1 MKEMIINNLFN
12 ALRSIV
18 GELDVK
24 LIREV
29 NAQECCDCIFI
40 IKGVEF
46 MCDVKTRVTTAN
58 YGTILS
64 RAKIYIDHN
73 KNFIIGATSFSDGL
87 IDKFAN
93 EKINTIDV
101 NGNCHIVSDNT
112 YIHVEGKKNT
122 SRSFF
127 SYSTKSRMMGEA
139 GLKIIFQLL
148 QNPDAVKLPY
158 RKIQELSNVSL
169 GSITIVMNELEISGY
184 ILKTKNGKFLKRRK
198 ELLNRWIIGYSDKI
212 KPKTIVGKMKFRD
225 TNTKRSWRNIAL
237 PDGYFW
243 GAEAAAE
250 LIDGYLIA
258 EHLVIYG
265 KNIIPLVKIGLVPDN
280 DGDVIIYDNIF
291 HQSNET
297 SSISSLLTYADLMIS
312 GNSRNIEAAQR
323 IYENEL
329 QYIEQ

>member
-1 MKEMIINNLFN
+1 MEEMIIDNLFK
-12 ALRSIV
+12 ALKSIV

-24 LIREV
+24 LIKKTDTLGYY
-29 NAQECCDCIFI
+29 DCIFI

-46 MCDVKTRVTTAN
+46 MCDVKTRVTAAN

-64 RAKIYIDHN
+64 RAKKYRDNN
-73 KNFIIGATSFSDGL
+73 KNLLIGATSISDAL
-87 IDKFAN
+87 MTKFTN
-93 EKINTIDV
+93 EKISTIDV
-101 NGNCHIVSDNT
+101 NGNCHIVADNI
-112 YIHVEGKKNT
+112 YIHVEGKKDALK
-122 SRSFF
+122 SFL

-158 RKIQELSNVSL
+158 RKIKELSNVSL
-169 GSITIVMNELEISGY
+169 GSITIVMNELEGSGY
-184 ILKTKNGKFLKRRK
+184 ILKTKNGKFLKRKK
-198 ELLNRWIIGYSDKI
+198 ELLERWMIGYSDNI
-212 KPKTIVGKMKFRD
+212 KPKTIVGRMKFRD

-250 LIDGYLIA
+250 LLDGYLIA
-258 EHLVIYG
+258 ENLMIYG
-265 KNIIPLVKIGLVPDN
+265 KNITPLVKIGLVPDN

-291 HQSNET
+291 NQSKKT
-297 SSISSLLTYADLMIS
+297 TSISSLLTYADLIIS